1 LKELVIR
8 AKEEGVS
15 DLHLGVNEFPRFRTR
30 GEIADIGYPQ
40 TDLDTFF
47 GWLRE
52 CMSDEEIESFQKT
65 LDFDGA
71 FDFGFVRI
79 RISCMDS
86 LAGPAMVLRL
96 IPAKIMTMEELKL
109 PEVFKKICG
118 YHKGLILVTGPTGS
132 GKSTTLAAMIDFIN
146 KNKAYNIITIEDPV
160 EFVHESKKSLIKHR
174 EVGRHTLK
182 FINAL
187 KGALRQDPDM
197 LLVGEIRD
205 RETVEIALKAS
216 QTGHLVAGTL
226 HTNSAIK
233 TLNRILDMFAAEEQ
247 EAIRVSISE
256 SLVAIIAQLLCK
268 TTDGKRAAFHDVLIN
283 TDVVKEYILKG
294 QNEEINQIMIKDTYE
309 GMTTMNKS
317 LYGLYQE
324 GRITEE
330 LCVENSPAPNEMAQM
345 LRGRV

>member
-1 LKELVIR
+1 
-8 AKEEGVS
+8 
-15 DLHLGVNEFPRFRTR
+15 
-30 GEIADIGYPQ
+30 
-40 TDLDTFF
+40 
-47 GWLRE
+47 
-52 CMSDEEIESFQKT
+52 M
-65 LDFDGA
+65 
-71 FDFGFVRI
+71 
-79 RISCMDS
+79 
-86 LAGPAMVLRL
+86 
-96 IPAKIMTMEELKL
+96 
-109 PEVFKKICG
+109 
-118 YHKGLILVTGPTGS
+118 TGPTGS
-132 GKSTTLAAMIDFIN
+132 GKSTTLAAMIDYIN
-146 KNKAYNIITIEDPV
+146 KTKAYNIITIEDPV

-182 FINAL
+182 FMNAL

-197 LLVGEIRD
+197 ILVGEIRD

-233 TLNRILDMFAAEEQ
+233 TLNRILDMFGPEEQ

-268 TTDGKRAAFHDVLIN
+268 TTDGKRAAFHDVMIN

-309 GMTTMNKS
+309 GMTTMNQS

-330 LCVENSPAPNEMAQM
+330 LCARELTLPERNGSDAPRSSLNQHPKEIERCVSLFCTGAKHFGLKFVSDRQRFIAEM
-345 LRGRV
+345 LRPYEYICKNGMFPIES